1 MYGLARDGSLNANV
15 LEHLII
21 ITIIKVE
28 MVKIL
33 FLLGKKTDLDFY
45 LLTFQP

>member
-1 MYGLARDGSLNANV
+1 MLMF

-21 ITIIKVE
+21 IIIIIIIITIKVE